1 MQTSNTL
8 TSACRF
14 CRYYQ
19 LEGRRGGHCQM
30 LNAPVK
36 GTWKACSLGFPP
48 FAPSWEHLEQL
59 MTLES
64 AEAQMHESLEPMPAE
79 KVEVEVETVPVC
91 QYPLPAQ
98 LVSVSQKVLI

>member
-1 MQTSNTL
+1 MSTSNTL

-64 AEAQMHESLEPMPAE
+64 AEAQMHESLDPTPIEAI
-79 KVEVEVETVPVC
+79 ETVPVC
-91 QYPLPAQ
+91 QAPQPSKR
-98 LVSVSQKVLI
+98 VSITQKVLI